1 MTGMRILPLLLATG
15 VLLTACTGG
24 GDEPLTTV
32 TETRIIDLT
41 SAERDDFLA
50 KVEELGYTCGPAL
63 DPQSP
68 YDACT
73 RPGAPPAATADTV
86 TLTSTADGTSV
97 TRVAYCGPE
106 PRVVAAMSEAFLA
119 EVESPDLLTDLPLPE
134 VSGARVTS
142 CRSTGGEGAVL
153 GGEGLPRLLEL
164 DLPRLRQGLERAG
177 WTCLEDRD
185 LDCREGGR
193 TGTLVVGIGAGVQ
206 VAAADGPALARAVGL
221 LGLSD
226 AAVQAARGCTTGE
239 PCDHLLVDGFDLFFS
254 ADADVSRVR
263 VAERVGF

>member
-1 MTGMRILPLLLATG
+1 MRTLPLLLASG
-15 VLLTACTGG
+15 ALLTACTGS
-24 GDEPLTTV
+24 DEPLTTV

-41 SAERDDFLA
+41 VAERDDFLA
-50 KVEELGYTCGPAL
+50 KVEDLGYTCGPAL

-73 RPGAPPAATADTV
+73 RPGAHPAATADTV
-86 TLTSTADGTSV
+86 TLTSTPDGATV

-106 PRVVAAMSEAFLA
+106 RRVVAAMSEAFLA
-119 EVESPDLLTDLPLPE
+119 EVESPDLLADLPLPE
-134 VSGARVTS
+134 VSGARVTR
-142 CRSTGGEGAVL
+142 CRTTSGEGAVL
-153 GGEGLPRLLEL
+153 GDEGLPTLLEL
-164 DLPRLRQGLERAG
+164 DLPRLRQGLAQAG

-185 LDCREGGR
+185 LDCREDGR

-226 AAVQAARGCTTGE
+226 AAVQAARRCTTGE

-254 ADADVSRVR
+254 ADAAFSRVR